1 MEMMLA
7 WSKSFTF
14 RNGEGLV
21 PEIELGFQE
30 TLLTTVHHLGDFRH
44 WTCSLNISY
53 NQPDP
58 LLILLLCLKIQWAFW
73 LAGGDFISSRSDVN
87 RQVTGAVPCT
97 RLVCSEQRT
106 EEEPWEVRGS
116 LALWRTGWKVSV
128 GASLQKCQP
137 QPGVG

>member
-44 WTCSLNISY
+44 WTCSLSISY

-58 LLILLLCLKIQWAFW
+58 LLILLLCLKK
-73 LAGGDFISSRSDVN
+73 SS
-87 RQVTGAVPCT
+87 G
-97 RLVCSEQRT
+97 LF
-106 EEEPWEVRGS
+106 GS
-116 LALWRTGWKVSV
+116 LEVTSFHLIVMLTGR
-128 GASLQKCQP
+128 
-137 QPGVG
+137 